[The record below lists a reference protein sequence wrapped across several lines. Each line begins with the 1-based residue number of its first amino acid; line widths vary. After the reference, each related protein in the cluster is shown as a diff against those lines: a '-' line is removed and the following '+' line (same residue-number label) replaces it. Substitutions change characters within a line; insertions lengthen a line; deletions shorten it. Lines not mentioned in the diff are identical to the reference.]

1 MILNSV
7 VKLKFSIY
15 GSYKIILY
23 DMRKY
28 GKFKLMRSN
37 FFGLGMGFNMN
48 SNVLMEVKVLEIIFK
63 LVSGVGFWFV
73 GYEVILWVYLGN
85 LVQN

>member
-1 MILNSV
+1 
-7 VKLKFSIY
+7 
-15 GSYKIILY
+15 
-23 DMRKY
+23 
-28 GKFKLMRSN
+28 
-37 FFGLGMGFNMN
+37 MGFNMN

-85 LVQN
+85 LV